1 MQEVSL
7 RSYVRLVRG
16 NANFRR
22 LWLAQIVSELGDW
35 LYAVAVYSLLLEY
48 TGSAKAVAT
57 AFVLQ
62 TLPQFFVSPAAGIL
76 NDRLRRKQVMIAA
89 DCLRAAV
96 VFGMLFMRQP
106 SLVWLMYLL
115 LFLETV
121 LWAFFEPGRNA
132 VIPNIVQPEEVAAAN
147 ALSSTTWSFN
157 FVMGFA
163 VGGVLA
169 AYFGRDVVFVLNT
182 LSFVFS
188 AGLIARMRFAE
199 PHAENK
205 PPFRV
210 AELFD
215 FQPIRDGMAYVWKS
229 SNLRY
234 TIFVKAGLGLMATNW
249 VLLPILGERV
259 FRIYHFGFSKA
270 GFSQDKAGM
279 LGMSL
284 LMASRGVGAILGPLL
299 AVSWAVNSQHRMR
312 WGILIAFVAGG
323 IGYLGL
329 SVSQTV
335 WVASMAIVLAHAGGA
350 VLWVFSATLLQLG
363 TEDSL
368 RGRVFSA
375 DFAFMVVVMSISS
388 YLAGVLID
396 DGFTVASVAAGT
408 GCAMLAAGTA
418 WWLTLRSA

>member
-1 MQEVSL
+1 MQEASL
-7 RSYVRLVRG
+7 RSYLRLVRG

-22 LWLAQIVSELGDW
+22 LWFAQIVSELGDW

-48 TGSAKAVAT
+48 TGSARAVAT

-96 VFGMLFMRQP
+96 VFGMIFVRQP
-106 SLVWLMYLL
+106 ALVWLMYVL

-132 VIPNIVQPEEVAAAN
+132 VIPNIVQPESVAVAN

-157 FVMGFA
+157 FVMGFSI
-163 VGGVLA
+163 GGVLA
-169 AYFGRDVVFVLNT
+169 AYFGRDAVFVLNT
-182 LSFVFS
+182 LSFVVS
-188 AGLIARMRFAE
+188 ACLIARMRFVE
-199 PHAENK
+199 PHAENQ
-205 PPFRV
+205 PPFRF

-215 FQPIRDGMAYVWKS
+215 FEPIREGMAYVWKS
-229 SNLRY
+229 RDLRY

-259 FRIYHFGFSKA
+259 FRVYHFGFSKA
-270 GFSQDKAGM
+270 SLSNDQAGM

-284 LMASRGVGAILGPLL
+284 LMASRGMGAILGPLL
-299 AVSWAVNSQHRMR
+299 AVRWAGNSQYRMR
-312 WGILIAFVAGG
+312 WGIFIAFAAGG
-323 IGYLGL
+323 IGYLSL

-335 WVASMAIVLAHAGGA
+335 WLASTAIVLAHAGGA

-375 DFAFMVVVMSISS
+375 DFAFMVVVMSLSS
-388 YLAGVLID
+388 FLAGVLID

-408 GCAMLAAGTA
+408 GCAMLAAGAA
-418 WWLTLRSA
+418 WWLTLRV